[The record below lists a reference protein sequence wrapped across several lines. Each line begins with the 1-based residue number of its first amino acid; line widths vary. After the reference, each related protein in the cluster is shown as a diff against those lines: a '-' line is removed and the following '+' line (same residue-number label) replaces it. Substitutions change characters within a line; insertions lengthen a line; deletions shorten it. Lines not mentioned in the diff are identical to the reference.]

1 MNGDHPLAIWPA
13 LSRGPLSRASASA
26 AAAEP
31 AAGASTSW
39 TRAGC
44 HTLRNSTVTMS
55 ETSAAVTSTSPIST

>member
-13 LSRGPLSRASASA
+13 VSGGPLSSSSASA

-31 AAGASTSW
+31 AAGAATSW

-44 HTLRNSTVTMS
+44 HTLRNSTVTSS
-55 ETSAAVTSTSPIST
+55 ETSAAVMSTSPIST